1 MRVQDGDAKANL
13 VTHLEGGEAVC
24 LWGWKP
30 QQTMDAYPLTS
41 AADGH
46 ALLAAGGAA
55 ADTRCARIECSW
67 QAFPPTYTA
76 GSRSSAGV
84 PQPPPR

>member
-1 MRVQDGDAKANL
+1 MRVGDAKANL

-41 AADGH
+41 AADGQ
-46 ALLAAGGAA
+46 ALLAAAGAA
-55 ADTRCARIECSW
+55 AHARCAEECKSDDVDK
-67 QAFPPTYTA
+67 A
-76 GSRSSAGV
+76 GSNLR
-84 PQPPPR
+84 